1 MLPDMLDFC
10 KAARVRNASDIHI
23 TVESP
28 PLVRVH
34 GELVR
39 MDFPPLSPKDTDELL
54 MSVCP
59 PEKLDKFRSAGQVDF
74 SYSVAGVG
82 RFRVNAFRQ
91 RGSTAFVV
99 RVLRSEIPRLED
111 LGLPQAVGE
120 MAKKRNGLV
129 LVTGAT
135 GSGKSSTL
143 AAIVNRINATV
154 AGHVISLEDPVEFLH
169 KHQKCI
175 VNQREIGN
183 DTASFADGIR
193 AALREDPDV
202 IVLGE
207 LRDLETATTALSA
220 AETGHLVLAT
230 IHASRVTLAVN
241 RLVDLFPLAY
251 QQQVRVQL
259 SDVIEGIVAQQLLP
273 RAGGPGRVVAC
284 EVLVATPDVRAAIRE
299 GDSKRLYESMRN
311 GGDGMMTMGQSLA
324 VLYAGGAISSE
335 EYRAHGAQAPG
346 L

>member
-1 MLPDMLDFC
+1 MDMLDFC
-10 KAARVRNASDIHI
+10 REARERHASDIHI

-34 GELVR
+34 GALTRLDSPNLTPRETDDLLV
-39 MDFPPLSPKDTDELL
+39 
-54 MSVCP
+54 SVCP
-59 PEKLDKFRSAGQVDF
+59 PARLERFRSQGQVDF
-74 SYSVAGVG
+74 SYSVPGVG

-91 RGSTAFVV
+91 RGSTAFVL
-99 RVLRSEIPRLED
+99 RVLRSDVPRLED
-111 LGLPQAVGE
+111 LGLPKVVGE
-120 MAKKRNGLV
+120 MARKKAGLV
-129 LVTGAT
+129 LVTGST

-143 AAIVNRINATV
+143 AAIVNRINVTL
-154 AGHVISLEDPVEFLH
+154 AGHVITLEDPVEFMH

-183 DTASFADGIR
+183 DTVSFADGIR

-202 IVLGE
+202 IVIGE

-230 IHASRVTLAVN
+230 IHASRVALAVN

-251 QQQVRVQL
+251 QQQARLQL
-259 SDVIEGIVAQQLLP
+259 SDVVEGIIAQQLLP
-273 RAGGPGRVVAC
+273 RAGAPGRVPAC
-284 EVLVATPDVRAAIRE
+284 EVLAATPEVREAIRAA
-299 GDSKRLYESMRN
+299 DSKRLNECMRL
-311 GGDGMMTMGQSLA
+311 GEAGMTTMEQSLSS
-324 VLYAGGAISSE
+324 LFGSGAITLD
-335 EYRAHGAQAPG
+335 EYRAHGGAAPG